1 MSSRETDLIAA
12 LAEAKA
18 QALVKLEQTEAAV
31 FRFSHQVR
39 AFLAAWPDD
48 MPTPVG
54 ITPAYN
60 NHAGH
65 GSTERGSASYLHFTY
80 MSRQGV
86 EAWAARWDTD
96 VVCDVGA
103 YASGANHVRAESTV
117 DGLRVVA
124 AFIEHTAEP
133 AGGEGR

>member
-1 MSSRETDLIAA
+1 MSSPETAAIAA
-12 LAEAKA
+12 LAEAKND
-18 QALVKLEQTEAAV
+18 ALAKLQQTEATV
-31 FRFSHQVR
+31 FRFSHRVR

-54 ITPAYN
+54 ITPTFNA
-60 NHAGH
+60 HPGH
-65 GSTERGSASYLHFTY
+65 GSTEPGSASYLHFTY

-86 EAWAARWDTD
+86 EAWAARWGTD

-103 YASGANHVRAESTV
+103 YSSGANHVFAEGTI

-124 AFIEHTAEP
+124 AFIEYASGHTDGAL
-133 AGGEGR
+133 